1 MDEGDAAGLD
11 RLSARNL
18 ARAAEVDL
26 SVVEELSA
34 AGVLQPDAS
43 EGHAS
48 SDIHR
53 VRLWTLLHDAGV
65 TMEQFRAGIAAGIIV
80 LEAAE
85 FFVAPASVTS
95 QTQAALAAEL
105 GVEPQLLGRLQM
117 ALGLPSRATETP
129 IPVDEEAFLRQM
141 VAIAKY
147 ADQPEMAIRGARL
160 IGDSTQRLAYGFVSL
175 IHEYIL
181 QPTVAAGQPVFRTR
195 ADAERTRPYF
205 EAVFK
210 TAFAV
215 AQRHGWSAAFAN
227 WATSLEALL
236 AMNGLLSAEPH
247 HVPGIAFVDLSG
259 FTRHI
264 EERGDVEGTRL
275 AAGLVD
281 EAERAAAT
289 SGARIVKLLGDGVLL
304 YSRHAGDVLDTALT
318 LVESLPAAGL
328 PPAHAGVNAG
338 PVIERDGDVF
348 GRTVNLASRI
358 AGQARAGEILV
369 SATMVAEIGDGIT
382 LTQLPPVQLK
392 GVVDPFPLWRAER
405 D

>member
-1 MDEGDAAGLD
+1 MDEGDAEGLD

-117 ALGLPSRATETP
+117 ALGLPSRATQTP

-181 QPTVAAGQPVFRTR
+181 HST
-195 ADAERTRPYF
+195 
-205 EAVFK
+205 
-210 TAFAV
+210 
-215 AQRHGWSAAFAN
+215 SAPPR
-227 WATSLEALL
+227 SL
-236 AMNGLLSAEPH
+236 
-247 HVPGIAFVDLSG
+247 
-259 FTRHI
+259 
-264 EERGDVEGTRL
+264 
-275 AAGLVD
+275 
-281 EAERAAAT
+281 
-289 SGARIVKLLGDGVLL
+289 
-304 YSRHAGDVLDTALT
+304 
-318 LVESLPAAGL
+318 
-328 PPAHAGVNAG
+328 
-338 PVIERDGDVF
+338 
-348 GRTVNLASRI
+348 SRI
-358 AGQARAGEILV
+358 AKQRR
-369 SATMVAEIGDGIT
+369 
-382 LTQLPPVQLK
+382 Q
-392 GVVDPFPLWRAER
+392 
-405 D
+405 

>member
-1 MDEGDAAGLD
+1 MDEGGAEGLD
-11 RLSARNL
+11 RLSALNL

-43 EGHAS
+43 GDHAS

-65 TMEQFRAGIAAGIIV
+65 TMEQFLAGIAAGIIV

-85 FFVAPASVTS
+85 FFVAAGSVTS

-117 ALGLPSRATETP
+117 ALGLPSRAMDTP
-129 IPVDEEAFLRQM
+129 IPVDEEGFLRQM

-259 FTRHI
+259 FTRHT

-304 YSRHAGDVLDTALT
+304 HSRHAGDVLDTALT

-382 LTQLPPVQLK
+382 LTELPPVQLK